1 MLQICYTLIVAGKEE
16 WQNMKNNINSTNPY
30 ATNKGGKIEAPKKQE
45 GQPKSTVVSK
55 TGDLR
60 TK

>member
-1 MLQICYTLIVAGKEE
+1 
-16 WQNMKNNINSTNPY
+16 MKSKMNLTNPY
-30 ATNKGGKIEAPKKQE
+30 ATNKGGKIDAPKKQE